1 MELVRANGSKRSPG
15 NGIIPCSGNIPC
27 CRESKMAATRGSL
40 EALVASIDE
49 QIAHLLSESDGR

>member
-1 MELVRANGSKRSPG
+1 
-15 NGIIPCSGNIPC
+15 
-27 CRESKMAATRGSL
+27 MAATRGSL